1 MTTPPLREAADLQT
15 KLWLGDGYEA
25 QLAAAEREGDP
36 GALACLRGNKAR
48 CTRLTRPRSRV
59 R

>member
-1 MTTPPLREAADLQT
+1 MTQDPNEQADTPPLREAADWQT

-36 GALACLRGNKAR
+36 GALAL
-48 CTRLTRPRSRV
+48 
-59 R
+59 